1 MKIRP
6 KTLLTMYCLAWVFA
20 ATPLH
25 AGDFSALGQ
34 ASDNR
39 LNAEFQ
45 LAQNEFLVQ
54 FFEKNR
60 RRNSRKQ
67 RRQQLKPHQI
77 DTIPLRTAPGSQ
89 GFRMRE
95 LDRRDRNQS
104 RKQRRD
110 QEDAAEGVRRGEMLP
125 LSGII
130 RSAQSQCPG
139 KFLGAQ
145 LQRGGNGI
153 SYRVR
158 ILRPSG
164 RRVGLTI
171 DAKTGTMVGGR
182 CR

>member
-1 MKIRP
+1 MTFRP
-6 KTLLTMYCLAWVFA
+6 KTLLTMFCLAWVFA
-20 ATPLH
+20 APPLH
-25 AGDFSALGQ
+25 AGDFGAPGQ
-34 ASDNR
+34 ASDDR
-39 LNAEFQ
+39 SDAAIQ
-45 LAQNEFLVQ
+45 LAKKELLVQ

-60 RRNSRKQ
+60 RRKGRNQ
-67 RRQQLKPHQI
+67 RRQQRKQRQF

-89 GFRMRE
+89 GLQMRE
-95 LDRRDRNQS
+95 LDRRDRSRS

-110 QEDAAEGVRRGEMLP
+110 QKDAAEGVRRGEMLP

-145 LQRGGNGI
+145 LQRGGKGI

-164 RRVGLTI
+164 RRVALTI
-171 DAKTGTMVGGR
+171 DAKTGAMVGGR
-182 CR
+182 CG